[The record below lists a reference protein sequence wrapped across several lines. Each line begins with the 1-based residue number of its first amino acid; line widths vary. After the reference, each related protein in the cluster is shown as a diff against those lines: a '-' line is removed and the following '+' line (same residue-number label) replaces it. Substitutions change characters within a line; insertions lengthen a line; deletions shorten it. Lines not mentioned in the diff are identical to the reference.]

1 MREDCMR
8 ETNMGTTI
16 LENNKTIKYIF
27 VIFIFLIILQS
38 KTIHSFE
45 NKIVFKINNEIITSV
60 DIENEIN
67 YLTSLNPAL
76 KQLDNFQLIQ
86 IAKNSLIREKI
97 KQIEISKYNNP
108 KLPEDYLKQL
118 IKNVYKKIEIKT
130 LDDFKKFLE
139 IKKINFKDV
148 QIKIETE
155 ALWNEIIIS
164 KYSKQIKVD
173 KESLRKKIKKNIESK
188 SKLYLMSEILFEV
201 NNENDLKSKYS
212 EIVKSIKK
220 IGFES
225 TATKFSISES
235 SSFGGKLDWIN
246 ENSLNNNIRKILN
259 DTKINKLTEPISIPG
274 GFLILKVNNI
284 KFESNE
290 KNIDNELKKL
300 INSTTNN
307 QLNQFSIIYYNKVKE
322 NIEINEI

>member
-1 MREDCMR
+1 MR

-130 LDDFKKFLE
+130 LDDFKKFL
-139 IKKINFKDV
+139 
-148 QIKIETE
+148 
-155 ALWNEIIIS
+155 
-164 KYSKQIKVD
+164 
-173 KESLRKKIKKNIESK
+173 
-188 SKLYLMSEILFEV
+188 
-201 NNENDLKSKYS
+201 
-212 EIVKSIKK
+212 
-220 IGFES
+220 
-225 TATKFSISES
+225 
-235 SSFGGKLDWIN
+235 
-246 ENSLNNNIRKILN
+246 
-259 DTKINKLTEPISIPG
+259 
-274 GFLILKVNNI
+274 
-284 KFESNE
+284 
-290 KNIDNELKKL
+290 
-300 INSTTNN
+300 
-307 QLNQFSIIYYNKVKE
+307 
-322 NIEINEI
+322 

>member
-86 IAKNSLIREKI
+86 IAKNSLIRKKI
-97 KQIEISKYNNP
+97 
-108 KLPEDYLKQL
+108 
-118 IKNVYKKIEIKT
+118 KKIEIKT

-201 NNENDLKSKYS
+201 NNENDLKSS
-212 EIVKSIKK
+212 M
-220 IGFES
+220 
-225 TATKFSISES
+225 
-235 SSFGGKLDWIN
+235 
-246 ENSLNNNIRKILN
+246 
-259 DTKINKLTEPISIPG
+259 
-274 GFLILKVNNI
+274 
-284 KFESNE
+284 
-290 KNIDNELKKL
+290 
-300 INSTTNN
+300 
-307 QLNQFSIIYYNKVKE
+307 
-322 NIEINEI
+322 

>member
-173 KESLRKKIKKNIESK
+173 KESLRKKLKK
-188 SKLYLMSEILFEV
+188 
-201 NNENDLKSKYS
+201 
-212 EIVKSIKK
+212 
-220 IGFES
+220 
-225 TATKFSISES
+225 
-235 SSFGGKLDWIN
+235 
-246 ENSLNNNIRKILN
+246 
-259 DTKINKLTEPISIPG
+259 
-274 GFLILKVNNI
+274 ILKVN
-284 KFESNE
+284 
-290 KNIDNELKKL
+290 
-300 INSTTNN
+300 
-307 QLNQFSIIYYNKVKE
+307 LNFI
-322 NIEINEI
+322 

>member
-1 MREDCMR
+1 MR

-130 LDDFKKFLE
+130 LDVLK
-139 IKKINFKDV
+139 NF
-148 QIKIETE
+148 
-155 ALWNEIIIS
+155 
-164 KYSKQIKVD
+164 
-173 KESLRKKIKKNIESK
+173 
-188 SKLYLMSEILFEV
+188 
-201 NNENDLKSKYS
+201 
-212 EIVKSIKK
+212 
-220 IGFES
+220 
-225 TATKFSISES
+225 
-235 SSFGGKLDWIN
+235 
-246 ENSLNNNIRKILN
+246 
-259 DTKINKLTEPISIPG
+259 
-274 GFLILKVNNI
+274 
-284 KFESNE
+284 
-290 KNIDNELKKL
+290 
-300 INSTTNN
+300 
-307 QLNQFSIIYYNKVKE
+307 
-322 NIEINEI
+322 